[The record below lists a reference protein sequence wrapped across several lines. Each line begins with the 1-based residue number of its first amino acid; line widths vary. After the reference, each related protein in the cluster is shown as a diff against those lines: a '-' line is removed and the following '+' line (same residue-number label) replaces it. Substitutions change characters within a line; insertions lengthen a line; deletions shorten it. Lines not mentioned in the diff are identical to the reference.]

1 MVDSNIPILRKQ
13 EFTKALQPHLVSPD
27 KTEHLAALSSLAGI
41 VNEEESEIINSNK
54 KVVKHL
60 MKVFRK
66 GLETEER
73 RYDGKYDSWNCK
85 ECALSMLFIYRIFGY
100 KTSLLILF
108 LSKQF
113 QNLVQSYKTVVI
125 YTSVK
130 VLQAQ
135 SGHKVERM
143 SLQRR
148 CEVLSH
154 RRQCDII
161 SISFA

>member
-66 GLETEER
+66 GLDSEER

-85 ECALSMLFIYRIFGY
+85 ECALSMLFTYRIFGY
-100 KTSLLILF
+100 KTSSLIF
-108 LSKQF
+108 SSAVF
-113 QNLVQSYKTVVI
+113 
-125 YTSVK
+125 
-130 VLQAQ
+130 
-135 SGHKVERM
+135 E
-143 SLQRR
+143 
-148 CEVLSH
+148 
-154 RRQCDII
+154 
-161 SISFA
+161 